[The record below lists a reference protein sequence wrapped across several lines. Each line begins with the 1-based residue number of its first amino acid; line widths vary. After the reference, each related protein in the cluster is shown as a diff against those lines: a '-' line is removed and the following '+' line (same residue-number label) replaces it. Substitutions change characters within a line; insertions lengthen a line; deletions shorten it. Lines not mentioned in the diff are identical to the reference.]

1 MKIKNIAKL
10 SSYGA
15 YIDEEFIY
23 TNSLVEGKNVIVG
36 NIAEYMYDLEQ
47 ELNRL
52 QSKKSDT
59 AKEILTELLKEENLE
74 NVYFTDENGDIRN
87 RQVIRIEKIKY
98 IAEKYGVVVK

>member
-1 MKIKNIAKL
+1 MDIKNIAKL

-47 ELNRL
+47 ELA
-52 QSKKSDT
+52 KKGSDT
-59 AKEILTELLKEENLE
+59 ARDVIGDLAELIINHSGRLTLE
-74 NVYFTDENGDIRN
+74 DLYE
-87 RQVIRIEKIKY
+87 
-98 IAEKYGVVVK
+98 IAEKYGVKVG